1 MKSCRFGL
9 TLVIILALTAILM
22 AWLGPALFEK
32 APSDAKLTGSS
43 LPLSTFSSK
52 PILIAAKGVVESAQ
66 EIDLSSQVKGEIES
80 VLVDEGDRV
89 TTGQL
94 LIQMN
99 SRKVLAHIELTKAK
113 LAAAQAVLKEQISG
127 FRHEDI
133 AAALSAV
140 ERAQAVLKQAQIE
153 EQRQRRLLSKGAIP
167 RIDWEHADEK
177 RRVALAQLNEL
188 KAQAEK
194 LQKGFRSENIE
205 QSRAKVA
212 EAAAELKYYQAV
224 LADYTV
230 YSPID
235 GVVIQREVD
244 DKEAVDIG
252 TLLLKLI
259 NPQQLRIH
267 AEVEEADIGKA
278 LQGQKAEVTVDNL
291 PGEIFKGKVYQVFP
305 TVNKK
310 TQRAFDPMASFDIN
324 TQKVY
329 IALDDYTG
337 LVHGMTVNV
346 RFIK

>member
-1 MKSCRFGL
+1 MKSSRFGL
-9 TLVIILALTAILM
+9 TLVIILALAALLM

-32 APSDAKLTGSS
+32 APSDATPTGSTI
-43 LPLSTFSSK
+43 PLSTFSSK

-66 EIDLSSQVKGEIES
+66 EIDLSSQIKGEVES

-99 SRKVLAHIELTKAK
+99 SRKVLANVEFIKAR
-113 LAAAQAVLKEQISG
+113 LAAAQAALKEQISG

-133 AAALSAV
+133 AAGLSAV
-140 ERAQAVLKQAQIE
+140 ERARAVFEQAQVE
-153 EQRQRRLLSKGAIP
+153 EQRQKRLLAKKAISH
-167 RIDWEHADEK
+167 IDWERAEEK

-188 KAQAEK
+188 KAQADK
-194 LQKGFRSENIE
+194 LQSGFRAENIE
-205 QSRAKVA
+205 QTRAKVA
-212 EAAAELKYYQAV
+212 EATAELNYSQAV

-230 YSPID
+230 HSPID
-235 GVVIQREVD
+235 GLIIERQID
-244 DKEAVDIG
+244 NKESVDIG
-252 TLLLKLI
+252 TPLLTLI
-259 NPQQLRIH
+259 DPQQLRIH
-267 AEVEEADIGKA
+267 AEVEEADVGKVI
-278 LQGQKAEVTVDNL
+278 QGQEAEVTVDNL
-291 PGEIFKGKVYQVFP
+291 PGEIFKGKVSQVFP

-346 RFIK
+346 RFLK